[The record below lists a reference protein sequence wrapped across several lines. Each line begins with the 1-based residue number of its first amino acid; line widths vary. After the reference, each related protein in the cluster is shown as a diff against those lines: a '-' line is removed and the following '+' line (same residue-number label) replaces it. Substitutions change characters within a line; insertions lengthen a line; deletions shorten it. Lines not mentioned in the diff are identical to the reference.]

1 MVLWAECLGDKMFL
15 AMVIF
20 GGGGGLNQGTMGF

>member
-15 AMVIF
+15 AMVILRV
-20 GGGGGLNQGTMGF
+20 GGGLNQGTMGF